1 MTFFEEA
8 ERLREKLDN
17 LLAEDDMVLS
27 IHETYPLTLVI
38 SRNQAPEAQ
47 LTFLSAAEGNESAPD
62 FSLRFIFR
70 VEGLEVHTDKR
81 MRMTDDQLT
90 KIKSLAKK
98 WHTAYTHAFFATSS
112 IEAQQLIEPRLTT
125 LKPDDFPEE
134 GVDPF
139 AEFMDDRAAETV
151 DE

>member
-90 KIKSLAKK
+90 KIKGLAKK
-98 WHTAYTHAFFATSS
+98 WHTAYTHAYFAMSS
-112 IEAQQLIEPRLTT
+112 CAKQAMLLRERYD
-125 LKPDDFPEE
+125 KPDDFPEE

-139 AEFMDDRAAETV
+139 AEFMGDSAAETV